1 MTNFR
6 DFLIGALCVV
16 IIALLVFPK
25 KDKPKVETQEVQ
37 TENIYTVND
46 RIRDIQID
54 KDYDLAKQVTWELP
68 VEVLKDVLYNVGADA
83 SYFDIIQE
91 YELNINKYVKHAIEN
106 KIELPK
112 LNVDSLSLNVI
123 PKRSFTND
131 SIK

>member
-6 DFLIGALCVV
+6 DFLIGALCIV

-68 VEVLKDVLYNVGADA
+68 TEVLKDVLLNVGADA

-91 YELNINKYVKHAIEN
+91 YEHNINKYVKHAIEN

-131 SIK
+131 SIE